1 MRVQQ
6 RVLTGIVMS
15 RLLSPESPANRFA
28 PSLAT
33 VVPTRLGLGIAIAAI
48 FGRKRAAIVA
58 TNRTP
63 PLLPPQEPYVG
74 RWSRL
79 VARQFVDWLG
89 VLPSSDWIDVGCG
102 TGALCEVIL
111 ASASPRQVTGIDPS
125 DGFVAFA
132 RKHVADPRASFRV
145 GDAQALP
152 LASHSFDA
160 AVAGLV
166 INFVPDQAKAIGEMR
181 RATRPDGGVAAYV
194 WDYAGAMQMMRAFWD
209 AAAALDPNA
218 VALDEGR
225 RFPVCHPEPLVE
237 LFADA
242 GLKDV
247 AVRAIDVPT
256 VFKDFDDYW
265 TPFLGGQAPA
275 PGYCMSLSEDRR
287 AVLRERIRA
296 GLPVNDDGSIHLTAR
311 AWAKRG
317 TAP

>member
-1 MRVQQ
+1 MVA
-6 RVLTGIVMS
+6 
-15 RLLSPESPANRFA
+15 E
-28 PSLAT
+28 
-33 VVPTRLGLGIAIAAI
+33 
-48 FGRKRAAIVA
+48 RKDAWASGHA
-58 TNRTP
+58 Y
-63 PLLPPQEPYVG
+63 EPHVG

-89 VLPSSDWIDVGCG
+89 VPPSSDWIDVGCG
-102 TGALCEVIL
+102 TGALSEVIL

-166 INFVPDQAKAIGEMR
+166 INFVADQAKAIGEMR
-181 RATRPDGGVAAYV
+181 RATRPDGVVAAYV
-194 WDYAGAMQMMRAFWD
+194 WDYAGAIQMMRAFWD

-247 AVRAIDVPT
+247 AVRASMCRRCSKTSTIT
-256 VFKDFDDYW
+256 GR
-265 TPFLGGQAPA
+265 PFLAVRPRRRDIA
-275 PGYCMSLSEDRR
+275 CRFPKIVVPYCASAFGR
-287 AVLRERIRA
+287 ACPSTTMA
-296 GLPVNDDGSIHLTAR
+296 ASI
-311 AWAKRG
+311 
-317 TAP
+317 

>member
-1 MRVQQ
+1 MVA
-6 RVLTGIVMS
+6 
-15 RLLSPESPANRFA
+15 E
-28 PSLAT
+28 
-33 VVPTRLGLGIAIAAI
+33 
-48 FGRKRAAIVA
+48 RKDVWASGHAY
-58 TNRTP
+58 
-63 PLLPPQEPYVG
+63 EPYVG

-79 VARQFVDWLG
+79 VARQFVDWLR
-89 VLPSSDWIDVGCG
+89 VPPSSDWIDVGCG

-111 ASASPRQVTGIDPS
+111 ASASPRQVTGM
-125 DGFVAFA
+125 
-132 RKHVADPRASFRV
+132 
-145 GDAQALP
+145 
-152 LASHSFDA
+152 
-160 AVAGLV
+160 V
-166 INFVPDQAKAIGEMR
+166 INFVPDQAKAVSEMR
-181 RATRPDGGVAAYV
+181 RATRPDGVVAAYV

-209 AAAALDPNA
+209 AAMALDPNA

-225 RFPVCHPEPLVE
+225 RFPVCHPEPLAK

-296 GLPVNDDGSIHLTAR
+296 GLPVNDDGSIHLIAR
-311 AWAKRG
+311 AWAARG
-317 TAP
+317 TVP